1 MQKNYL
7 IFHWVK
13 LFFVVITLLF
23 SVKLSNAQSVYLP
36 NSYQLYQKFN
46 ADIYS
51 IESSFHT
58 SLRPFI
64 IDSLISHRYDSIM
77 NIGVSSDRKSWLNR
91 KIFNEHLFDVQT
103 KDYTFYGDI
112 LADLQLGRDFKNKR
126 STNLNTRGYQFGG
139 TIGTKFSFYTSGFED
154 QGKFPDYYNDLVN
167 TNAFIPGQ
175 AYARHY
181 NGQAQNSQDWS
192 YVTAIVSYT
201 PIKQLNITLGQDKMF
216 IGDGYRSLLLSDY
229 AANMPLLRVTAN
241 LGKVQY
247 MMAWTYLE
255 DLKEQRFDTFG
266 SYRRKWALFHYVD
279 WNISNRVSLGFFNAI
294 ISPEADAQG
303 NRRGFDLNFIN
314 PVLFASSLG
323 SSDLPKDNVFIGFTG
338 KYKIFDKTAIYGQL
352 LLDRFKAKDFF
363 SGNNTDNTNGV
374 QLGIRGA
381 DIFKVKRLNYLF
393 EFNTV
398 KPYTYS
404 SKEPLSS
411 YSFFGDP
418 LGHPFGANFREFL
431 GIMNYSL
438 GRFDFQG
445 QLNYAK
451 YGLDATLTDNN
462 GKIITK
468 PYPTTPDPTPVIGQ
482 GIPTQLYYA
491 EGTVSFLIN
500 PKYNLRFEVSGLYR
514 QEKNSLNDSKT
525 AFVTFG
531 VRTSFRNLYHDF

>member
-1 MQKNYL
+1 MQKKCL
-7 IFHWVK
+7 FFHYVK
-13 LFFVVITLLF
+13 LFSVVITLLF
-23 SVKLSNAQSVYLP
+23 SVELSSAQSVYLP

-51 IESSFHT
+51 VESSFHT

-64 IDSLISHRYDSIM
+64 IDSLINHRYDSIM
-77 NIGVSSDRKSWLNR
+77 NVGVSSDRKSWLNR
-91 KIFNEHLFDVQT
+91 KIFNEHLFDVKT

-112 LADLQLGRDFKNKR
+112 LADLQLGREFNDKR
-126 STNLNTRGYQFGG
+126 TTNLNTRGYQFGG
-139 TIGTKFSFYTSGFED
+139 TVGTKFSFYTSGFEN
-154 QGKFPDYYNDLVN
+154 QGKFPTYYNNVVN

-181 NGQAQNSQDWS
+181 HGLAQDSQDWS

-216 IGDGYRSLLLSDY
+216 VGDGYRSLLLSDY
-229 AANMPLLRVTAN
+229 AANMPLLRLTAN

-255 DLKEQRFDTFG
+255 DIKEQRFDTFG

-279 WNISNRVSLGFFNAI
+279 WNISNRVSLGFFNAL

-323 SSDLPKDNVFIGFTG
+323 SSDSPKDNVLMGFTG

-381 DIFKVKRLNYLF
+381 DIFKVERLNYLF

-404 SKEPLSS
+404 SKDPLSS
-411 YSFFGDP
+411 YSFLGDP

-431 GIMNYSL
+431 GIMNYSV

-445 QLNYAK
+445 QLDYAK

-468 PYPTTPDPTPVIGQ
+468 PYPATPDPTPVIGQ

-514 QEKNSLNDSKT
+514 LEKNALSDSKT
-525 AFVTFG
+525 TFITFG
-531 VRTSFRNLYHDF
+531 VRTGFRNLYHDF

>member
-1 MQKNYL
+1 MQKKCL
-7 IFHWVK
+7 IFHFVK
-13 LFFVVITLLF
+13 LFSVVITLTF
-23 SVKLSNAQSVYLP
+23 SVELSSAQSVYLP

-64 IDSLISHRYDSIM
+64 IDSLISGRYDSLM

-91 KIFNEHLFDVQT
+91 KIFNEHLFDVKT

-112 LADLQLGRDFKNKR
+112 LADLQAGRDFSNKR
-126 STNLNTRGYQFGG
+126 TTNLNTRGFQFGG
-139 TIGTKFSFYTSGFED
+139 TVGTKFFFYTSGFEN
-154 QGKFPDYYNDLVN
+154 QGKFPTYYNNLIN

-175 AYARHY
+175 SYARHY
-181 NGQAQNSQDWS
+181 HGLAQDNQDWS

-229 AANMPLLRVTAN
+229 AANMPLLRLTAN

-279 WNISNRVSLGFFNAI
+279 WNISNRVSFGFFNAL
-294 ISPEADAQG
+294 ISPETDAQG

-323 SSDLPKDNVFIGFTG
+323 SSDSPKDNVFMGFTG

-381 DIFKVKRLNYLF
+381 DIFKVERLNYLF

-431 GIMNYSL
+431 GIMNYSM

-451 YGLDATLTDNN
+451 YGLDANQADNN

-468 PYPTTPDPTPVIGQ
+468 PYPAAPNPTPVIGQ

-525 AFVTFG
+525 TFVTFG
-531 VRTSFRNLYHDF
+531 LRTAFRNLYHDF